1 MSTPCRLKDDQ
12 MTIHDQTRELGTS
25 QESSDSATRD
35 ARSSAPSRRLQ
46 RFTKC
51 VGGFYLVM
59 GGINIGLSIGRPA
72 IYSAFADAALFGWVH
87 DAWQT
92 VFMAHPAVWA
102 ALLGGGE
109 VLVGVALLS
118 GRRWSMAGY
127 IAVIAFHMALM
138 LFGWGV
144 WLWAVPVL
152 AAVVP
157 SARVW
162 ARTLRHTRMR
172 VSPGPQA

>member
-1 MSTPCRLKDDQ
+1 MP
-12 MTIHDQTRELGTS
+12 I
-25 QESSDSATRD
+25 
-35 ARSSAPSRRLQ
+35 RR
-46 RFTKC
+46 R
-51 VGGFYLVM
+51 GFSV
-59 GGINIGLSIGRPA
+59 RRRRRRVR
-72 IYSAFADAALFGWVH
+72 AAVSL
-87 DAWQT
+87 
-92 VFMAHPAVWA
+92 AVIA